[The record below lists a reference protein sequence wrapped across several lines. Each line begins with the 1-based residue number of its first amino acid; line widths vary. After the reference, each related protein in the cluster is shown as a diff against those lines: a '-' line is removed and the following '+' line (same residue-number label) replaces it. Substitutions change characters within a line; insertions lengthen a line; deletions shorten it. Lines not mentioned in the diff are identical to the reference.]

1 MAADHI
7 RGHDKVPHL
16 ALHREVVHQLQHE
29 VFEDHTQAARADFAL
44 KRQLRDSVERVL
56 GEAKT
61 DILKLEKA
69 LVLLQ
74 ERVLGFRENFH
85 ERALVQIAHDAGNGQ
100 APHKFGDQAVADEVA
115 GLHLF
120 ENLGIAALRRGGSG
134 VGVKTQ
140 RMLANA
146 AFDDLLQP
154 DEGPTAYKQDIRR
167 VHRGKFL
174 VRVLAATLRR
184 HVGNGAFE
192 NLEQG
197 LLHALAADIAGDGGI
212 LVLLGDLVDFVDID
226 DALLGLLHIAIGG
239 LQELQDDVLDVLTDV
254 AGFGKGGGVHDGEW
268 NVEHAGK
275 GLRNERL
282 ARARGTD
289 QDNIGLAEF
298 HFTGLFVEENALVVV
313 VNGHGEFFL
322 GAILTNDVA
331 IEELLDFGGPGQAAR
346 GSGGLFALLV
356 FQNGLANAHTL
367 IADVRARIVRR
378 GTDQLLYLLLSLVA
392 KGAAQGF
399 VWAVFFH
406 VCEGLVL
413 RRKHRS
419 IDSILGRI
427 LPRAKEKVS
436 STDSNQ
442 QRCAGLPVLVDD
454 LINHAVFLGLLRIHD
469 VIALDVLLDALDGL
483 AGMLGKKL
491 IDGGTH
497 AQNLF
502 GVQVDVGGLSA
513 EAAHPGLMDED
524 AGVGQGEA
532 LFGRATGKEHGGDGC
547 GLADTGGD
555 HVRLDELHGV
565 INGEAGGYGA
575 ARGIDVELNV
585 FFRVFGLQEEHLG
598 SGEVGDVVVNGRADK
613 DDVFLEQAGIDI
625 VGALAAA
632 GLFDHHWNQSR
643 GVIVGLFV
651 FAHVNE
657 CARSSGDE
665 IT

>member
-1 MAADHI
+1 MEASCWVERKIFLSPARASSRARTLASRPTMKGVICCGKITMSRTGIMGTRFISCFSRVNIQALETPLLRLKKLAPLPIKENPGTTFFRSASRPGLKPRVYRAHWLYVLCAGPFEAQGKLKPRPPKENNLSRLLEQAPIDLMAADHI

-44 KRQLRDSVERVL
+44 KRQLRDSVDRVL

-254 AGFGKGGGVHDGEW
+254 AGFGKGGGVHDGEG
-268 NVEHAGK
+268 NIEHAGK
-275 GLRNERL
+275 GLRKERL

-524 AGVGQGEA
+524 A
-532 LFGRATGKEHGGDGC
+532 
-547 GLADTGGD
+547 
-555 HVRLDELHGV
+555 
-565 INGEAGGYGA
+565 
-575 ARGIDVELNV
+575 
-585 FFRVFGLQEEHLG
+585 
-598 SGEVGDVVVNGRADK
+598 
-613 DDVFLEQAGIDI
+613 
-625 VGALAAA
+625 
-632 GLFDHHWNQSR
+632 
-643 GVIVGLFV
+643 
-651 FAHVNE
+651 
-657 CARSSGDE
+657 
-665 IT
+665 